1 MLKIFNVYFMS
12 TVDILPRVMQRL
24 CFFHFRNYHV
34 FLFAE
39 LVEEFEVFEGWS
51 TALLVRVEREI
62 MWREFTA

>member
-12 TVDILPRVMQRL
+12 TVDLLPQVMQRL
-24 CFFHFRNYHV
+24 CFIHFCNYHV

-51 TALLVRVEREI
+51 TALVVRVGREI
-62 MWREFTA
+62 IWQEFNV